1 MLDILERLL
10 ESLMTPLTAEQLAAP
25 EVATSLL
32 AVLIL
37 IADHWKQLELCLALG
52 GAQQSVIH
60 RIHALRYD
68 SC

>member
-10 ESLMTPLTAEQLAAP
+10 ESLMTPLTSEQLAAP
-25 EVATSLL
+25 EVAAGLL

-37 IADHWKQLELCLALG
+37 ITDHWKQLKLCLALG

-60 RIHALRYD
+60 RIHALCYD